1 MLCFSPAE
9 LQVLLL
15 GHSSHLVGLEETTF
29 QQQNQGNCLDI
40 CSFTPFPLPV
50 AMRFDALPNQD
61 SKALGVPTVLQP
73 HRCCKGSSSLSC
85 CLSQLLGALGP
96 RLFTVLHTV
105 VEGCKSQRGQLHPP
119 GGLGQGR
126 AIGEHLQLLCWSR
139 TMRKILDFLTLFLSG
154 CSDCARSLT
163 CFPSKRSW
171 ACYSDCINAKDLLI
185 KEANCPYL
193 HCLPQ

>member
-1 MLCFSPAE
+1 MLCSSPAE

-15 GHSSHLVGLEETTF
+15 GRSSHLVGLEETTF

-85 CLSQLLGALGP
+85 CLSQLLGVLGP

-105 VEGCKSQRGQLHPP
+105 VEGCKSQRTAPSPRGA
-119 GGLGQGR
+119 R
-126 AIGEHLQLLCWSR
+126 AGKGNRRASAAPVLVQDNEKNTGFFNAFPKWLQ
-139 TMRKILDFLTLFLSG
+139 
-154 CSDCARSLT
+154 
-163 CFPSKRSW
+163 
-171 ACYSDCINAKDLLI
+171 
-185 KEANCPYL
+185 
-193 HCLPQ
+193 